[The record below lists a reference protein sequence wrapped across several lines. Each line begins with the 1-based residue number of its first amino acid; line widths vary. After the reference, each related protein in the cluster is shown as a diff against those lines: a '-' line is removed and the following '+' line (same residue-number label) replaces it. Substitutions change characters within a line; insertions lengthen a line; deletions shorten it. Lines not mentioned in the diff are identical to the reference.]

1 MSKLS
6 KKRKA
11 VLDGLDT
18 AVSYSLQEATDIVKK
33 TAPENF
39 DASVD
44 MAIRLGVD
52 PKQANQMVRGV
63 VTLPHGTGKDLKV
76 LALVTPDKEA
86 EANEAGANFVG
97 LDEYIEKIKGGWVDI
112 DVIITMP
119 SVMGKIGALGRVLGP
134 RGLMPNP
141 KSGTVT
147 TDVVKAVNEVKA
159 GRIEFRVDK
168 YGLIHTGIGKLS
180 FDKDKLVDNVKTF
193 MGALLRAKPPASKGT
208 YLKKISITSTMGPGL
223 KLDKSEFTA

>member
-1 MSKLS
+1 MYRSIRYKENLMTVNRDKEYLLDDAVGLLKDSKIA
-6 KKRKA
+6 K
-11 VLDGLDT
+11 
-18 AVSYSLQEATDIVKK
+18 
-33 TAPENF
+33 F
-39 DASVD
+39 DESVD
-44 MAIRLGVD
+44 LAVNLGVD
-52 PKQANQMVRGV
+52 PIHADQIVRG
-63 VTLPHGTGKDLKV
+63 TISLPHGTGKKV
-76 LALVTPDKEA
+76 TVLVLCKGENVVSA
-86 EANEAGANFVG
+86 EGAGADVVG
-97 LDEYIEKIKGGWVDI
+97 ADDYIDKIKGGWLDI
-112 DVIITMP
+112 DVIIATPDMMA
-119 SVMGKIGALGRVLGP
+119 SVGKIGRVLGP

-168 YGLIHTGIGKLS
+168 YGLIHTRIGKLS
-180 FDKDKLVDNVKTF
+180 FDNDKLIDNVKTF